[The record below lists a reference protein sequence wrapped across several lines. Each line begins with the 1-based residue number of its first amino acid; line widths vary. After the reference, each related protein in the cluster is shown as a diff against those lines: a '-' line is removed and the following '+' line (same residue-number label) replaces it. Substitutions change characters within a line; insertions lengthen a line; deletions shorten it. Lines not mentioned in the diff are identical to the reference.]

1 MGVTMASSSTRRLNS
16 ISMLVPAVFDV
27 LMKMKLCLKLTIVMH
42 AVHCADGTV
51 AEDAGLYPPQGCRAD
66 ARD

>member
-1 MGVTMASSSTRRLNS
+1 
-16 ISMLVPAVFDV
+16 
-27 LMKMKLCLKLTIVMH
+27 MKMKLCLKLTIVMH

-66 ARD
+66 VRD